1 MGWHWHHARNLLTD
15 EEVERQLPDRVL
27 FQRLWAYLSRYRRQ
41 VALIVL
47 TLVVATFSSMFQ
59 PFVTTFLIDTYL
71 SPQVDVLLTTPE
83 RLHGVAMMVS
93 VLLALAL
100 LQWIMDYKQTQVLN
114 WLGQKVIF
122 DIREDLMM
130 RLQAL
135 SLRFFA
141 DERTGDIVSRITNDV
156 DALGE
161 TFRNMIPT
169 LISSS
174 ISIVGYIVIM
184 ASWSLKLT
192 LITLATLLLFIVPL
206 LLFGKKAKTAFTKT
220 RRGIAGVSSRIEE
233 SVSGMRVI
241 QSFNRE
247 RRSQQ
252 EFGEVNTENL
262 QAHIQA
268 GALFASFST
277 GVQIIMA
284 IAMSIVLWFS
294 VAEAM
299 AGNVTVGVIFGFTL
313 YLTMFF
319 QPMMQITMFYN
330 TYQNAMASMERII
343 DLLDT
348 PIEVKDS
355 AERIEAL
362 VPRVQG
368 AVEFR
373 KVTFGYD
380 PQTPVLRNITINVE
394 PNQTVAI
401 VGPTGV
407 GKSSLM
413 NLLCRF
419 YDPQIGGVYLDGI
432 DIRRISLNSLRRQ
445 MGIVLQDSFLFQTT
459 VMENLRYGRPDATDA
474 QVVEAVKR
482 VGAHEFIQRLP
493 QGYETLIMEGG
504 SNISIGQRQL
514 ISFARAL
521 LRNPRIL
528 ILDEA
533 TSSVDPYTELV
544 IQRGLEQLLRSR
556 TAFVIAHRL
565 STVRTADK
573 IIVLDDGAVAEEG
586 THAELMAKGGLYHQ
600 LYLMQFRDTEAQELD
615 D

>member
-47 TLVVATFSSMFQ
+47 TLVVATLSSMFQ

-233 SVSGMRVI
+233 SVSGMPP
-241 QSFNRE
+241 NRNSG
-247 RRSQQ
+247 RS
-252 EFGEVNTENL
+252 TPK
-262 QAHIQA
+262 
-268 GALFASFST
+268 T
-277 GVQIIMA
+277 CK
-284 IAMSIVLWFS
+284 
-294 VAEAM
+294 
-299 AGNVTVGVIFGFTL
+299 
-313 YLTMFF
+313 LTSK
-319 QPMMQITMFYN
+319 P
-330 TYQNAMASMERII
+330 
-343 DLLDT
+343 
-348 PIEVKDS
+348 
-355 AERIEAL
+355 
-362 VPRVQG
+362 
-368 AVEFR
+368 
-373 KVTFGYD
+373 
-380 PQTPVLRNITINVE
+380 
-394 PNQTVAI
+394 
-401 VGPTGV
+401 GP
-407 GKSSLM
+407 SS
-413 NLLCRF
+413 
-419 YDPQIGGVYLDGI
+419 
-432 DIRRISLNSLRRQ
+432 
-445 MGIVLQDSFLFQTT
+445 
-459 VMENLRYGRPDATDA
+459 
-474 QVVEAVKR
+474 
-482 VGAHEFIQRLP
+482 
-493 QGYETLIMEGG
+493 
-504 SNISIGQRQL
+504 
-514 ISFARAL
+514 
-521 LRNPRIL
+521 
-528 ILDEA
+528 
-533 TSSVDPYTELV
+533 
-544 IQRGLEQLLRSR
+544 
-556 TAFVIAHRL
+556 RL
-565 STVRTADK
+565 SAPASRSSWPSPCPSSSGSASPRRWR
-573 IIVLDDGAVAEEG
+573 G
-586 THAELMAKGGLYHQ
+586 T
-600 LYLMQFRDTEAQELD
+600 
-615 D
+615 